1 MEVQT
6 VLIRSK
12 AQIRH
17 SKFIEKLNADNKLS
31 SERENKNQVRNLSYL
46 IFIIF
51 SVISLYLISII
62 NSDLKIELE
71 SPTLLFFAGL
81 FISLVYIFSCLAISM
96 VFNERYKYKK
106 EFLKYENLKI
116 SKSIEFSKQG
126 LIYLCFVVWLFLSSK
141 IMTSAMF
148 VAIQNTI

>member
-51 SVISLYLISII
+51 SVISLYLISIM

-71 SPTLLFFAGL
+71 SPVLLFFAGL
-81 FISLVYIFSCLAISM
+81 FISLVYIFF
-96 VFNERYKYKK
+96 VFSNQYCNER
-106 EFLKYENLKI
+106 KI
-116 SKSIEFSKQG
+116 
-126 LIYLCFVVWLFLSSK
+126 
-141 IMTSAMF
+141 
-148 VAIQNTI
+148 